1 MLKGSSSKK
10 SILFEVLVVL
20 VVFSFVATSFAVTG
34 FNHDSRIKGDMK
46 GNISYTPLTN
56 SSNSNPGYVKYTLVL
71 SNNSLINGN
80 FVTLQGL
87 YPIGAAF
94 DSFNGYVYVT
104 NALSDSV
111 SVINGATNTVI
122 ANIPV
127 GSNPRGTA
135 FDSSNGYV
143 YVT

>member
-1 MLKGSSSKK
+1 MLKGSSSRK
-10 SILFEVLVVL
+10 SILLEALVVL

-34 FNHDSRIKGDMK
+34 FNHDSPMKGDMK

-80 FVTLQGL
+80 FVNTLQGF
-87 YPIGAAF
+87 YPDGA
-94 DSFNGYVYVT
+94 
-104 NALSDSV
+104 
-111 SVINGATNTVI
+111 
-122 ANIPV
+122 
-127 GSNPRGTA
+127 A

-143 YVT
+143 YVTNCGSNSVSVINGATNKVIANIPVGSGPYGAAFDSS